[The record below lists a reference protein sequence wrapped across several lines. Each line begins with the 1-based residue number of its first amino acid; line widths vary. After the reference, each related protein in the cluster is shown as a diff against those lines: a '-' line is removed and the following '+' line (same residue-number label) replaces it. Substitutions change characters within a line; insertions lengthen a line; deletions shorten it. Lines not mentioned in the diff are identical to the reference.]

1 MPDNLQFDHA
11 EPSSG
16 ASPSSGTISC
26 AVCKSLLPETYHVV
40 NGHIVC
46 DKCRRDAEA
55 DWNRGGAAG
64 RFGKAL
70 GLGILATIGCA
81 VLWYAVLKFTNSQF
95 GLLAILVGWV
105 VGTAVMKGS
114 NGRGGWRYQALA
126 IFLTYTSIVSSYV
139 PFIIEGFREQS
150 VQTAKVAASPDKAIA
165 PADSI
170 ALIADSATGG
180 AATANIGPLAFVIG
194 VVVLIGVLYASPF
207 LMGQS
212 IIGYLIIGFALYM
225 AWKINLK
232 TELSV
237 SGPHQVS
244 TSGAPA

>member
-11 EPSSG
+11 EPSPG
-16 ASPSSGTISC
+16 ASSSSGTISC

-70 GLGILATIGCA
+70 GLGILATIACA

-150 VQTAKVAASPDKAIA
+150 VQTAKVAASPDKTIVT
-165 PADSI
+165 ADS
-170 ALIADSATGG
+170 TTG
-180 AATANIGPLAFVIG
+180 AATAAEIGPLGFAIG

-207 LMGQS
+207 LMGQT

>member
-1 MPDNLQFDHA
+1 MPDNLQFDQA
-11 EPSSG
+11 EQTG
-16 ASPSSGTISC
+16 AISC
-26 AVCKSLLPETYHVV
+26 KVCGRSLPDQYHVV

-46 DKCRRDAEA
+46 DTCRRSAEA

-70 GLGILATIGCA
+70 GLGILAAIGCA
-81 VLWYAVLKFTNSQF
+81 VLWYVVLKLTDSQF
-95 GLLAILVGWV
+95 GILAIVVGFV
-105 VGTAVMKGS
+105 VGTAVHKGA

-126 IFLTYTSIVSSYV
+126 IFLTYTAIVSSYV
-139 PFIIEGFREQS
+139 PFIVEGFRERSAQA
-150 VQTAKVAASPDKAIA
+150 TKVALSPDKTTV
-165 PADSI
+165 PVDST
-170 ALIADSATGG
+170 ALTTDSTAR
-180 AATANIGPLAFVIG
+180 AATASTIGPLGFVIG
-194 VVVLIGVLYASPF
+194 VVVLVGVLYASPF

-212 IIGYLIIGFALYM
+212 IIGILIIGFALYM
-225 AWKINLK
+225 AWKINRR